1 MGCGMPEFAWP
12 WAMLLLPMPWLAAWL
27 LPSATSGARA
37 LRLPLPAD
45 SLYELQQTPL
55 ARPKPS
61 LLALLIWLTLCIA
74 VARPQ
79 WVGEPEAP
87 PRSGRDLLLAVDV
100 SGSMSAEDMV
110 VGGRRMNRMD
120 AVKRVLADFL
130 DRRAGDRIGLLLFGQ
145 NAYLLTPLTFDIE
158 ALRQQLDTVVVGIAG
173 RETAIG
179 DAIGLAVK
187 RLRDRPEAQRVLI
200 LLTDGVNTA
209 GALDPMK
216 ALELAETEGLRI
228 HTVGVGSEAG
238 TSFMGLRVGAGAE
251 IDEVLLRRIA
261 ERTGGG
267 YFRARNA
274 AELANIYIEIDRIE
288 PVDQEGESLRPRAE
302 LFIWPLGLAVLS
314 ASLWMLATLPRR
326 AELA

>member
-1 MGCGMPEFAWP
+1 VPEFLWL
-12 WAMLLLPMPWLAAWL
+12 WALLLAPVPWLAAWL
-27 LPSATSGARA
+27 LPAANSGGRA
-37 LRLPLPAD
+37 VRLPLAAD
-45 SLYELQQTPL
+45 ALNEMQQLPR
-55 ARPKPS
+55 ARAAPS
-61 LLALLIWLTLCIA
+61 VLGVLIWITLCVA
-74 VARPQ
+74 LARPQ

-110 VGGRRMNRMD
+110 IGGRRMNRIE
-120 AVKRVLADFL
+120 AVKRVLTDFL

-145 NAYLLTPLTFDIE
+145 SAYLLTPLTYDIN
-158 ALRQQLDTVVVGIAG
+158 ALRQQLDTILVGIAG

-179 DAIGLAVK
+179 DAIGLSVK
-187 RLRDRPEAQRVLI
+187 RLRERPEAQRVLI

-216 ALELAETEGLRI
+216 ALELAETVGLRI

-238 TSFMGLRVGAGAE
+238 ASFLGLRMGAGAE
-251 IDEVLLRRIA
+251 IDEAMLKRIA

-274 AELANIYIEIDRIE
+274 AELANIYREIDRIE
-288 PVDQEGESLRPRAE
+288 PVEQAGEMLRPRIE
-302 LFIWPLGLAVLS
+302 LYRWPLGMAVALA
-314 ASLWMLATLPRR
+314 LAWLLIVQVRQVPR
-326 AELA
+326 A

>member
-1 MGCGMPEFAWP
+1 MPEFEWP
-12 WAMLLLPMPWLAAWL
+12 WALLLLPMPWLAAWL

-37 LRLPLPAD
+37 LRLPLPAE
-45 SLYELQQTPL
+45 SLSELQQAPL
-55 ARPKPS
+55 ARPAPS
-61 LLALLIWLTLCIA
+61 LVALLIWLALCVA

-110 VGGRRMNRMD
+110 VGGRRMNRME

-187 RLRDRPEAQRVLI
+187 RLRDRPESQRVLV

-216 ALELAETEGLRI
+216 ALELAVAEGLRI

-238 TSFMGLRVGAGAE
+238 NTFMGLRVGAGAE
-251 IDEVLLRRIA
+251 IDEAMLRQIA

-274 AELANIYIEIDRIE
+274 AELANIYVEIDRIE
-288 PVDQEGESLRPRAE
+288 PVDQEGESLRPRTE
-302 LFIWPLGLAVLS
+302 LFFWPLGMAVFAAL
-314 ASLWMLATLPRR
+314 LWMLAMLPRR
-326 AELA
+326 VASA